1 VSLKIIFLL
10 PEKNHFLQMVVWKA
24 ISIAWA
30 SYRSGMIDD
39 LPDKRTKDDS
49 SLIAQVKKVA
59 LEYIQLHSYA
69 GHDQTHTLRV
79 YELCKVIGEKENAD
93 PLILESAAL
102 LHDVGRSFEGVDHA
116 EKSAELAEE
125 LLGECNFPANRI
137 PEVQYAI
144 RMHRFS
150 RGAEPNT
157 LEAKILQDADRI
169 DGSGAIGVAMTFAY
183 GGSKNTELYDKD
195 DPLAKNRNLDDTKYV
210 LDHFQ
215 TKLFKLPE
223 TMHTG
228 TARKLIRERS
238 TYLRSFFDQFLRE
251 ISVETEL

>member
-1 VSLKIIFLL
+1 
-10 PEKNHFLQMVVWKA
+10 
-24 ISIAWA
+24 
-30 SYRSGMIDD
+30 MIDD
-39 LPDKRTKDDS
+39 LPDEQTKDNS
-49 SLIAQVKKVA
+49 SLISQVKKVA

-79 YELCKVIGEKENAD
+79 YELCKVIGEKEKAD
-93 PLILESAAL
+93 PLILEPAAL
-102 LHDVGRSFEGVDHA
+102 LHDIGRSFEGVDHA
-116 EKSAELAEE
+116 EKSAELAEK
-125 LLGECNFPANRI
+125 LLEECGFPANRI
-137 PEVQYAI
+137 PEVKYAI

-183 GGSKNTELYDKD
+183 GGSKNTELYNKD
-195 DPLAKNRNLDDTKYV
+195 DPLAKNRKLDDTKYV

-228 TARKLIRERS
+228 TAKQLIRERS
-238 TYLRSFFDQFLRE
+238 SYLKSFFNQFLKE
-251 ISVETEL
+251 IGARPKV